1 MTWFNIVKSA
11 KDDAKAYWIE
21 FTDSIGDWHD
31 NMVKTL
37 QGYLKELDRIN
48 QTDEKYNELSDL
60 EKEILKPVMD
70 MLRRE
75 VDETRKNTLEQIDQI
90 TQMQKETR
98 RLIASIEDAPIEIK
112 IQQLV
117 DSFNEVYEDSPPE
130 LRPPRVDRKRVEEII
145 HRLGFEGK
153 GME

>member
-1 MTWFNIVKSA
+1 MAHSPKIIIP
-11 KDDAKAYWIE
+11 DANLR
-21 FTDSIGDWHD
+21 DIGGKKTQTG
-31 NMVKTL
+31 MEVKT
-37 QGYLKELDRIN
+37 GYIFRSGH
-48 QTDEKYNELSDL
+48 LSDL
-60 EKEILKPVMD
+60 EKEIVKPLMD

-75 VDETRKNTLEQIDQI
+75 VNETRKQTLKQIDQI

-98 RLIASIEDAPIEIK
+98 RMMAEIEDAPIEIK
-112 IQQLV
+112 IQHLV

>member
-1 MTWFNIVKSA
+1 MKDSRLDLGRYVKNPFNRRGQVPKRLDFNDLFVS
-11 KDDAKAYWIE
+11 KARDGEYPWNPSR
-21 FTDSIGDWHD
+21 FS
-31 NMVKTL
+31 
-37 QGYLKELDRIN
+37 
-48 QTDEKYNELSDL
+48 
-60 EKEILKPVMD
+60 
-70 MLRRE
+70 E
-75 VDETRKNTLEQIDQI
+75 VDLLKKYQTRKQTLKQIDQI

-98 RLIASIEDAPIEIK
+98 RMMAEIEDAPIEIK
-112 IQQLV
+112 IQHLV